1 MSTNKSEH
9 LQLHLWEP
17 GDSVLRTEFN
27 ENWEKLDGETAR
39 LDAAVAAAEESVPL
53 VKLAE
58 FQLTQETKSFVLDLT
73 GKDLGRFRALEL
85 VIDNACASQSSGI
98 SCRVNNNAGEIYW
111 QNGSS
116 DWISSLSL
124 GSLAWYSHGKS
135 GLQCEITDT
144 GAHLGFVSEG
154 FYDSFN
160 SVVYHSSSC
169 GVCKG
174 IRMAQLTSLTLYAS
188 TPDTGTYTFQ
198 PGLRLF
204 LYGKKW

>member
-39 LDAAVAAAEESVPL
+39 LDAAVAAAAESVPL

-58 FQLTQETKSFVLDLT
+58 VQLTQAVQSFVIDLT
-73 GKDLGRFRALEL
+73 GKELGRFRALEL

-124 GSLAWYSHGKS
+124 GSLAWYSNGKS

-144 GAHLGFVSEG
+144 GAHLGFACEG
-154 FYDSFN
+154 FYDSYG
-160 SVVYHSSSC
+160 SGISHSSSY
-169 GVCKG
+169 GACKG
-174 IRMAQLTSLTLYAS
+174 IRMAQLTTLTLYS
-188 TPDTGTYTFQ
+188 SDPDTGTVKFLS
-198 PGLRLF
+198 GLRLA

>member
-27 ENWEKLDGETAR
+27 DNWQKLDGETAR
-39 LDAAVAAAEESVPL
+39 LDAAVAAAEESMPL

-58 FQLTQETKSFVLDLT
+58 FQLTQAAQSFVIDLT

-98 SCRVNNNAGEIYW
+98 SCRVNNNAGAIYW

-124 GSLAWYSHGKS
+124 GSLAWYSNGKS
-135 GLQCEITDT
+135 GLHCEITDT
-144 GAHLGFVSEG
+144 GAHLGFSSED
-154 FYDSFN
+154 FYDSYG
-160 SVVYHSSSC
+160 SGISHSNNY
-169 GVCKG
+169 GACKG

-198 PGLRLF
+198 PGLRLA